1 MAAGRGW
8 YGSGMHLRHAAK
20 RATQS
25 VFGAFGLEVRRRRTP
40 PSPRRPDP
48 HATLGAHVAA
58 LLARERVDCVID
70 VGAHE
75 GGFGRLVRSNGWT
88 GQIVSFEPVAA
99 SFDRL
104 AAATAGDPLW
114 SVNRIALGRASG
126 RRRINVTGGT
136 VFSSFLEPSAAGSEL
151 WPEWMAHVADEEVEI
166 RRLDEVLREAT
177 GDPAPE
183 RIFLKLD
190 TQGFDLEVFAGAAGV
205 LDKIVGLQSE
215 LSLRPIYEG
224 MPTYL
229 EALQAFQATGF
240 AMTGIYPVTRDPE
253 WRIVECDAVMIRA

>member
-1 MAAGRGW
+1 
-8 YGSGMHLRHAAK
+8 
-20 RATQS
+20 
-25 VFGAFGLEVRRRRTP
+25 
-40 PSPRRPDP
+40 
-48 HATLGAHVAA
+48 
-58 LLARERVDCVID
+58 
-70 VGAHE
+70 
-75 GGFGRLVRSNGWT
+75 
-88 GQIVSFEPVAA
+88 
-99 SFDRL
+99 
-104 AAATAGDPLW
+104 
-114 SVNRIALGRASG
+114 
-126 RRRINVTGGT
+126 
-136 VFSSFLEPSAAGSEL
+136 
-151 WPEWMAHVADEEVEI
+151 MAHVADEEVEI